1 MSEKTNNLQLDVKEK
16 PPLLNWILL
25 SLQHVL
31 AMFGGT
37 ILVPIVVNTTLGAE
51 VLSIPMALITSG
63 IGTLIYLAVTGY
75 RSPVFLGSSF
85 VFIAPMVASYAVGGI
100 ESIFTSLMVVG
111 IVYLIVSI
119 VIRMT

>member
-85 VFIAPMVASYAVGGI
+85 VNTFQ
-100 ESIFTSLMVVG
+100 
-111 IVYLIVSI
+111 
-119 VIRMT
+119 